1 VWFTRIFGLAG
12 RAALPDYFE
21 IVEDPRVVAVPESGT
36 VPESAPAPLRRT
48 AARVVL
54 LDDADRVLL
63 LSGTDPQVD
72 SRWWITPGGGVEA
85 GEELAGAALRE
96 LTEETGL
103 RVADDRLIGPIWHR
117 EAQFT
122 FTGIDYVQT
131 EYYFVA
137 RAPQLTG
144 PSAPADSVPTPVR
157 LAPEMPSHAPAG
169 APDSGTGNRASTAAG
184 ILLAEQPADSWA
196 SGAELDISGHT
207 DLERLT
213 LTGHRWWSLQA
224 LAETQELVYPVQLAQ
239 RWPEVVAALRSG
251 AAPEPVPTV
260 D

>member
-1 VWFTRIFGLAG
+1 
-12 RAALPDYFE
+12 
-21 IVEDPRVVAVPESGT
+21 
-36 VPESAPAPLRRT
+36 
-48 AARVVL
+48 
-54 LDDADRVLL
+54 
-63 LSGTDPQVD
+63 
-72 SRWWITPGGGVEA
+72 
-85 GEELAGAALRE
+85 LRE

-103 RVADDRLIGPIWHR
+103 RVADDRLVGPIWHR

-144 PSAPADSVPTPVR
+144 PPDSVSTPVR
-157 LAPEMPSHAPAG
+157 PAPEMPGPALVGPPDSATGSRAPA
-169 APDSGTGNRASTAAG
+169 AAG
-184 ILLAEQPADSWA
+184 ILLAEQPADSWVA
-196 SGAELDISGHT
+196 GAELDISGHT

-213 LTGHRWWSLQA
+213 LTGHRWWTVAA
-224 LAETQELVYPVQLAQ
+224 LAETQELVYPVQLAE
-239 RWPEVVAALRSG
+239 RWPEVVDALRSG